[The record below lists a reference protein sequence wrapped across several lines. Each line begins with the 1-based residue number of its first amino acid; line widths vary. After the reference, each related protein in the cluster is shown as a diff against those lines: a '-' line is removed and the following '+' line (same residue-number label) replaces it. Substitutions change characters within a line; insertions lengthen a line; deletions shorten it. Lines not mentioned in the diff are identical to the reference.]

1 MRSVRWSC
9 LTERRLT
16 LIRLRGAPP
25 CPRKRGKVRP
35 QPQPARNCD
44 HDEDNRRGHRP
55 LQPGV
60 PGAGRHPPRGHHC
73 PRLRHGERPASPD
86 GTRYEGYDASFSS
99 WEALIDDTTSHFEVE
114 DVHTGDEWALIR
126 WSYVWGP
133 GPDDSVR
140 GVNVMRVVDGKI
152 VEAAGYSKTAPIA
165 AALES

>member
-16 LIRLRGAPP
+16 LIRLRGH
-25 CPRKRGKVRP
+25 RVHGSG
-35 QPQPARNCD
+35 ARSDPSPNQQGTAIMTRTT
-44 HDEDNRRGHRP
+44 DEVIDRFNRAFR
-55 LQPGV
+55 
-60 PGAGRHPPRGHHC
+60 
-73 PRLRHGERPASPD
+73 ER
-86 GTRYEGYDASFSS
+86 DATLL
-99 WEALIDDTTSHFEVE
+99 EDIISHFEVK

-126 WSYVWGP
+126 WRYVWGP

-152 VEAAGYSKTAPIA
+152 VEAAGYSKTAPIV